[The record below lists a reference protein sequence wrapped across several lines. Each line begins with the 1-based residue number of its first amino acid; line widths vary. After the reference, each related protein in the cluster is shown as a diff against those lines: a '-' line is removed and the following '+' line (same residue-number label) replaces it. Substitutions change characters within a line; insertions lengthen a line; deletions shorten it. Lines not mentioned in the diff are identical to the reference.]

1 MRIFKFGGASVKDA
15 EGIRNVYNVL
25 QTVGFEDVLLVIS
38 AMGKTTNALEV
49 VIKNYFD
56 KSPELQSSIQEVKKY
71 HNQILLDLF
80 EDDKN
85 LVFKEVNTLFVELD
99 HFISQNKSPNYNFV
113 YDQIVSFGEL
123 ISTTII
129 SNYMGHMGI
138 KTQWNDVRN
147 LIKTDTNYRDANVDW
162 ETTQKLISK
171 NVKKKILTVTQGF
184 LGSDENN
191 FTTTLGREGS
201 DYTAAI
207 FAYCLNAESV
217 TIWKDVPGVMNAD
230 PRYFENA
237 RLLNQIS
244 YREAI
249 ELAFYGATVI
259 HPKTLQPL
267 QKKEIPLFVKS
278 FINPTL
284 PGTSVSKGAD
294 LEPHLPCFILKKNQ
308 LLLSLSSI
316 DFSFIMEENISEIFA
331 LLHQYKMKVSLIQ
344 NSAISFSVC
353 IDDKFGNFTA
363 LKSILSKKFKISYN
377 ENVSLYTI
385 RHFDEKASQIVE
397 KNKVVL
403 LKQVSRETMQII
415 TKEEK
420 HAIAIHEAGHA
431 TVSWMLQ
438 HAAPLVKVTIVP
450 RGQSLG
456 AAWYLPEERQIVRT
470 EQMLDEM
477 CATMGG
483 RAAEKVVFN
492 KISTGALSDL
502 EKVTKQARAMVTVYG
517 LNDKIG
523 NITYYDSSGQSDYN
537 FSKPYSDDTAKII
550 DTEISGL
557 IEEQYQRAI
566 TILTENR
573 IKLEA
578 LAGILIEKEVIFKDD
593 LETIFGKRPFDIVE
607 EEPKTISEIIAETD
621 SEIATE

>member
-15 EGIRNVYNVL
+15 EGIRNVHSVL

-49 VIKNYFD
+49 VIKNYFE

-85 LVFKEVNTLFVELD
+85 AVFKDVNSLFSELD

-123 ISTTII
+123 ISTTIV
-129 SNYMGHMGI
+129 SHYMGFMGI
-138 KTQWNDVRN
+138 KTQWIDVRN
-147 LIKTDTNYRDANVDW
+147 LIKTDNNYRDANVDW
-162 ETTQKLISK
+162 DTTQKLISK
-171 NVKKKILTVTQGF
+171 TVKKKTLNVTQGF

-331 LLHQYKMKVSLIQ
+331 LLHDYKMKVSLIQ

-353 IDDKFGNFTA
+353 IDDKFGNFNA
-363 LKSILSKKFKISYN
+363 LKSILSKKFKVSYN
-377 ENVSLYTI
+377 ENVSLFTI
-385 RHFDEKASQIVE
+385 RHFDEKAAQIVE
-397 KNKVVL
+397 KNKIVL

-415 TKEEK
+415 TKEE
-420 HAIAIHEAGHA
+420 
-431 TVSWMLQ
+431 
-438 HAAPLVKVTIVP
+438 
-450 RGQSLG
+450 
-456 AAWYLPEERQIVRT
+456 
-470 EQMLDEM
+470 
-477 CATMGG
+477 
-483 RAAEKVVFN
+483 N
-492 KISTGALSDL
+492 
-502 EKVTKQARAMVTVYG
+502 
-517 LNDKIG
+517 
-523 NITYYDSSGQSDYN
+523 
-537 FSKPYSDDTAKII
+537 
-550 DTEISGL
+550 
-557 IEEQYQRAI
+557 
-566 TILTENR
+566 
-573 IKLEA
+573 
-578 LAGILIEKEVIFKDD
+578 
-593 LETIFGKRPFDIVE
+593 
-607 EEPKTISEIIAETD
+607 
-621 SEIATE
+621 